1 MGSPAPQALSDALR
15 RELERSRRYR
25 HAFTLIL
32 IRVAPEQAHA
42 TDVRVPRSRR
52 VRRPQARRH
61 DPLEELAA
69 ELRACLRTGDVAWS
83 EGSALYVLL
92 PETDVTGADAV
103 VERLRRAARAVAR
116 DADVRVASLPEQ
128 GLTDHALR
136 AAVMRRRL
144 PAGAFGRDGT
154 ASSNVGRGSL
164 AAEALE

>member
-1 MGSPAPQALSDALR
+1 MGPPVPHDLSDALC
-15 RELERSRRYR
+15 REIERSRRYR
-25 HAFTLIL
+25 HALTL
-32 IRVAPEQAHA
+32 IRVAPEKAHA
-42 TDVRVPRSRR
+42 PDVRVPRSRR
-52 VRRPQARRH
+52 VGRPGRRRH

-92 PETDVTGADAV
+92 PETDVSGADAV
-103 VERLRRAARAVAR
+103 VERVRRAARAVAR
-116 DADVRVASLPEQ
+116 YADVRVASFPDQ

-136 AAVMRRRL
+136 AVVTRRRL
-144 PAGAFGRDGT
+144 PAGAFGPDGA

>member
-1 MGSPAPQALSDALR
+1 MGPPVPQDLSDALC
-15 RELERSRRYR
+15 REIERSRRYR
-25 HAFTLIL
+25 HAFTLI
-32 IRVAPEQAHA
+32 RVAPEKARA
-42 TDVRVPRSRR
+42 TDIWVPPGRPRR
-52 VRRPQARRH
+52 RRH

-69 ELRACLRTGDVAWS
+69 ALRACLRTGDVAWS

-116 DADVRVASLPEQ
+116 DADVRVASFPEQ

-144 PAGAFGRDGT
+144 PAGAFGREGT

-164 AAEALE
+164 AAEALD

>member
-1 MGSPAPQALSDALR
+1 MVPPVPQDLSDALC

-25 HAFTLIL
+25 HAFTLS
-32 IRVAPEQAHA
+32 RVAPEKAHA
-42 TDVRVPRSRR
+42 TDIWVPPSRR
-52 VRRPQARRH
+52 VGRPRRRRH
-61 DPLEELAA
+61 DALEELAA
-69 ELRACLRTGDVAWS
+69 ALRACLRTGDVAWS

-92 PETDVTGADAV
+92 PETDVIGADAV

-116 DADVRVASLPEQ
+116 DADVRVASFPEQ

-144 PAGAFGRDGT
+144 PAGAFGREGT

-164 AAEALE
+164 AAEALD

>member
-1 MGSPAPQALSDALR
+1 MGPPAPEDLSDALC
-15 RELERSRRYR
+15 REIERSRRYR
-25 HAFTLIL
+25 HAFTLI
-32 IRVAPEQAHA
+32 RVAPEKAHA
-42 TDVRVPRSRR
+42 TDIWVPPSRR
-52 VRRPQARRH
+52 VGRPRRRRY

-69 ELRACLRTGDVAWS
+69 ALRACLRTGDVAWS

-103 VERLRRAARAVAR
+103 VERFRRAARAVAR
-116 DADVRVASLPEQ
+116 DADVRVASFPEQ

-136 AAVMRRRL
+136 AAVTRRRL

-164 AAEALE
+164 AAEALD

>member
-1 MGSPAPQALSDALR
+1 MFPPAPHDLSDALR
-15 RELERSRRYR
+15 REIERSRRYR
-25 HAFTLIL
+25 HAFTLI
-32 IRVAPEQAHA
+32 RVAPEKAHA

-52 VRRPQARRH
+52 VGRPGRRRY

-103 VERLRRAARAVAR
+103 VERVRRAARAVAR
-116 DADVRVASLPEQ
+116 DADLRVASFPEQ

-136 AAVMRRRL
+136 AAVTRRRL
-144 PAGAFGRDGT
+144 PAGAFGPDG
-154 ASSNVGRGSL
+154 AAISNVDRGSL
-164 AAEALE
+164 AAEALD